1 MGLVVKGTAQMVE
14 GTYAAVCSGVIDIG
28 TQLNEVYGKK
38 RDEVLIIW
46 TLPDELIEVEGEM
59 FPRQVNNTY
68 SATISGAS
76 KLRAL
81 LEGWRGKRF
90 TEEEL
95 KGFDLRNILGTCC
108 LVTVK
113 RCVSKAGK
121 EYTSVESASRLPK
134 GVQLAKVNVEPILY
148 CIEDDWAFEEL
159 QRLPEWIQN
168 RVKASEQYK
177 AFVNGGEVPE
187 EDPNFGA
194 PMPWDE

>member
-1 MGLVVKGTAQMVE
+1 MGLIVKGTAQLAE
-14 GTYAAVCSGVIDIG
+14 GTYAAVCTGVVDIG
-28 TQLNEVYGKK
+28 TQLNEFYGKK

-59 FPRQVNNTY
+59 LPRQVNNTY

-76 KLRAL
+76 RLRAL

-90 TEEEL
+90 TNEEL
-95 KGFDLRNILGTCC
+95 EGFDLRNILGTSCF
-108 LVTVK
+108 VTVK
-113 RCVSKAGK
+113 RGVSKAGK
-121 EYTSVESASRLPK
+121 EYINVESVSRFPK
-134 GVQLAKVNVEPILY
+134 GVRPLDTGVEPILY

-159 QRLPEWIQN
+159 QTLPEWIQN